1 MSSAKPGEKRRVA
14 GKRDYTENDEEHAED
29 NAHAEI
35 ELDER
40 ADEVKAEEK
49 N

>member
-1 MSSAKPGEKRRVA
+1 MSSAKPGEKRGVA
-14 GKRDYTENDEEHAED
+14 DKRDYTENDKEHAKDDAYPEV
-29 NAHAEI
+29 

-40 ADEVKAEEK
+40 TDEVKAEEK